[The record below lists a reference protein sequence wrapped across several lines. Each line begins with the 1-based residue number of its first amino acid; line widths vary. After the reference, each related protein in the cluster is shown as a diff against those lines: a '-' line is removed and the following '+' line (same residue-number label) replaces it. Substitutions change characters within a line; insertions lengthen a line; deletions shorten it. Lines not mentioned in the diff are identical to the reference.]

1 MKHARKTAALAAAA
15 MLTAGLSAHQT
26 RQTTE
31 QHIQYRPAAYYAL
44 ATPWA
49 ADPPIEPPAW
59 GPGAISLVA
68 GAPTTTTTTTA
79 PPADVRPPA
88 PRPPQAPVPRKSG
101 VNWDA
106 VAQCES
112 GGNWQ
117 INTGNGYYGGL
128 QENMSFWHS
137 HGGDQYAARPDL
149 ASRDQQIA
157 VAEDAGSLA
166 PWPVC
171 GSRG

>member
-1 MKHARKTAALAAAA
+1 VKHARKTAALAAAA

-31 QHIQYRPAAYYAL
+31 QDIQYRPAAYYAL

-68 GAPTTTTTTTA
+68 GAPTTTTTTA

-88 PRPPQAPVPRKSG
+88 PKPPQAAVPARTTG

-106 VAQCES
+106 IAQCES
-112 GGNWQ
+112 GGNWAA
-117 INTGNGYYGGL
+117 NTGNGYYGGL
-128 QENMSFWHS
+128 QFTKETWLSA
-137 HGGDQYAARPDL
+137 GGGQYAPRADL
-149 ASRDQQIA
+149 ATREQQIA
-157 VAEDAGSLA
+157 VASTLA
-166 PWPVC
+166 LHNWPVC